1 MFVLYILI
9 MAKIVAM
16 RYKVFH
22 AKQTFNKNDQV
33 LVSLKKI
40 LSLEE
45 SRNHR
50 ESSQNLDKIRNSIFR
65 PSSS

>member
-9 MAKIVAM
+9 IAKIVAM
-16 RYKVFH
+16 RYKVYH

-40 LSLEE
+40 LSLE

-50 ESSQNLDKIRNSIFR
+50 
-65 PSSS
+65 